1 MGGSCQGTMSLRS
14 SRVHEHWQIVKELN
28 NKGGK
33 DGQNQRR
40 FDLLGKACQV
50 HIIPGLFPMSLKES
64 VHGETAHRCHGSIN
78 TGLIPKFLVIYRIV
92 PACPKEFASTC
103 PPLIGNPEDAPTPKP
118 SPLIG
123 LRRSTLRRES
133 NA

>member
-1 MGGSCQGTMSLRS
+1 MSTAGRE
-14 SRVHEHWQIVKELN
+14 VH
-28 NKGGK
+28 
-33 DGQNQRR
+33 D
-40 FDLLGKACQV
+40 
-50 HIIPGLFPMSLKES
+50 
-64 VHGETAHRCHGSIN
+64 ETAHRGYGSIN
-78 TGLIPKFLVIYRIV
+78 TGLIPKFLVIYRVV
-92 PACPKEFASTC
+92 PACPKELATG